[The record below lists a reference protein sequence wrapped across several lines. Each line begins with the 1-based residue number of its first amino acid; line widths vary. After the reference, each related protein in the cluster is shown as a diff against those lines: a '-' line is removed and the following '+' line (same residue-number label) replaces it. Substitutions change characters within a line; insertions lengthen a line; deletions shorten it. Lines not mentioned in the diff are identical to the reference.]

1 MTIKEVKELLSSNDV
16 TEAQLAELEK
26 DPRVGVQKLIV
37 SYRKKQAKL
46 LAKKEAFLER
56 FSYEKQFWQKGELVA
71 GVDEVGRGPLAGPV
85 VTAAVI
91 IDHNFDLL
99 EVNDSKKLSP
109 EKRLQLYPKILS
121 EAVSVGIGV
130 KSAAVIDQI
139 NIYEADRQAMAQA
152 VKALDVKPDALLV
165 DAMNVPID
173 IPQIELIKGDAKSNS
188 IAAASI
194 VAKVF
199 RDKLMD
205 DYDKIYPQYGFPRN
219 AGYGTKEH
227 VEALKKY
234 GPTPIHRKT
243 FAPVSDFFKKKLTFK
258 NRELSSLI
266 IPNFYK
272 YFIWI

>member
-37 SYRKKQAKL
+37 SYRKRQAKL

-243 FAPVSDFFKKKLTFK
+243 FAPVSDFFK
-258 NRELSSLI
+258 
-266 IPNFYK
+266 
-272 YFIWI
+272 

>member
-1 MTIKEVKELLSSNDV
+1 M
-16 TEAQLAELEK
+16 
-26 DPRVGVQKLIV
+26 GVQKLIV

-243 FAPVSDFFKKKLTFK
+243 FAPVSDFFK
-258 NRELSSLI
+258 
-266 IPNFYK
+266 
-272 YFIWI
+272 

>member
-26 DPRVGVQKLIV
+26 DSRVGVQKLIV

-243 FAPVSDFFKKKLTFK
+243 FAPVSDFFK
-258 NRELSSLI
+258 
-266 IPNFYK
+266 
-272 YFIWI
+272 

>member
-188 IAAASI
+188 IAAATI

-243 FAPVSDFFKKKLTFK
+243 FAPVSDFFK
-258 NRELSSLI
+258 
-266 IPNFYK
+266 
-272 YFIWI
+272 

>member
-173 IPQIELIKGDAKSNS
+173 MPQIELIKGDAKSNS

-227 VEALKKY
+227 IEALKKY

-243 FAPVSDFFKKKLTFK
+243 FAPVSDFFK
-258 NRELSSLI
+258 
-266 IPNFYK
+266 
-272 YFIWI
+272 

>member
-130 KSAAVIDQI
+130 KSAAVVDQI

-243 FAPVSDFFKKKLTFK
+243 FAPVSDFFK
-258 NRELSSLI
+258 
-266 IPNFYK
+266 
-272 YFIWI
+272 

>member
-1 MTIKEVKELLSSNDV
+1 M
-16 TEAQLAELEK
+16 
-26 DPRVGVQKLIV
+26 GVQKLIV

-243 FAPVSDFFKKKLTFK
+243 FAPVSNFFQ
-258 NRELSSLI
+258 
-266 IPNFYK
+266 
-272 YFIWI
+272 

>member
-234 GPTPIHRKT
+234 GPTPIHRDRK
-243 FAPVSDFFKKKLTFK
+243 S
-258 NRELSSLI
+258 
-266 IPNFYK
+266 
-272 YFIWI
+272 

>member
-139 NIYEADRQAMAQA
+139 NIYESDRQAMAQA

-243 FAPVSDFFKKKLTFK
+243 FAPVSDFFK
-258 NRELSSLI
+258 
-266 IPNFYK
+266 
-272 YFIWI
+272 

>member
-227 VEALKKY
+227 VEA
-234 GPTPIHRKT
+234 
-243 FAPVSDFFKKKLTFK
+243 
-258 NRELSSLI
+258 
-266 IPNFYK
+266 
-272 YFIWI
+272 

>member
-1 MTIKEVKELLSSNDV
+1 MTIKEVKELLSTDV
-16 TEAQLAELEK
+16 TEDQLAELEK
-26 DPRVGVQKLIV
+26 DPRVGVQKLII

-46 LAKKEAFLER
+46 LAKKQAFLER

-121 EAVSVGIGV
+121 EAISVGIGV

-152 VKALDVKPDALLV
+152 VKALDVKPNALLV
-165 DAMNVPID
+165 DAMNVPVD
-173 IPQIELIKGDAKSNS
+173 LPQIELIKGDAKSNS

-219 AGYGTKEH
+219 AG
-227 VEALKKY
+227 
-234 GPTPIHRKT
+234 
-243 FAPVSDFFKKKLTFK
+243 
-258 NRELSSLI
+258 
-266 IPNFYK
+266 
-272 YFIWI
+272 